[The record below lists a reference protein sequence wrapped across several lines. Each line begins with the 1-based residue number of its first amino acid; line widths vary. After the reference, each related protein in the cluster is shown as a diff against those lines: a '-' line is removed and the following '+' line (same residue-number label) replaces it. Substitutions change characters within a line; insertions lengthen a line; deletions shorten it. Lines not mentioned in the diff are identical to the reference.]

1 MLFLILS
8 IQIVVVLAIT
18 ICILYKYLFKD
29 LFVLV
34 SIIVLLAFIPNLAT
48 SLSISNNY
56 ITNIESQI
64 LFGITGFIVLIAL
77 WTVLKDKPL

>member
-18 ICILYKYLFKD
+18 TCILYKYLFAD
-29 LFVLV
+29 LFTLV
-34 SIIVLLAFIPNLAT
+34 SAIVLLAFIPNLIT

-56 ITNIESQI
+56 ITDIESQI
-64 LFGITGFIVLIAL
+64 LFGITGFIVLVSL
-77 WTVLKDKPL
+77 WTVLKNKPL